1 MFRPNGYKPTSK
13 FLLLAFCALVILSA
27 KTFGQSCDVRAT
39 VEQNTNVFARSP
51 VFSTSR
57 GWDYGSPVAS
67 LSKGTTI
74 YICHE
79 ETVRFGFQSQRWAQI
94 SYFMNGGWQFG
105 WVRQAALVTGNST
118 PSNEQ
123 SNSRSLV
130 SRIFVSNVQAAV
142 APNVPRGDKTP
153 PAGLSP
159 PNVPANLSVQS
170 YGESVTDISVLKGF
184 YIGLFLSMVGGMLA
198 KCIFDYIQVYGTSS
212 VKGQFREILTPL
224 LISPIVFL
232 ALMQAADTSA
242 VGMKAFIVLN
252 LMAFQNGFFWQTI
265 FGENNAGIAKLSAA
279 DR

>member
-130 SRIFVSNVQAAV
+130 SRIFVSNV
-142 APNVPRGDKTP
+142 
-153 PAGLSP
+153 
-159 PNVPANLSVQS
+159 PANLSVQS